1 MSMKIIEIVNE
12 INAGERVPVIAKRL
26 GVSKDTLS
34 RRLKSVGYKFDNSL
48 KKYVYFGNN
57 SEKNHIDNVLFSSLV
72 MKRTEG
78 SKNKFRNLEE
88 KESVEVG
95 ISSEIFQNVN
105 LFNFSNSEIKTLKEV
120 IKVFQDEKSKLFLEL
135 VPLLDTGKVVKKTIL
150 VGDELYVKF
159 EKFAERFTNK
169 HISKHQLIEL
179 ALYNFMKQYNVE

>member
-1 MSMKIIEIVNE
+1 MSMTIIEIVNE

-48 KKYVYFGNN
+48 KKYVYFGNI
-57 SEKNHIDNVLFSSLV
+57 SEKIQIDNVLFSSLV
-72 MKRTEG
+72 MTRTEG

-88 KESVEVG
+88 KEV
-95 ISSEIFQNVN
+95 F
-105 LFNFSNSEIKTLKEV
+105 FNFSDSEIKTLKEV
-120 IKVFQDEKSKLFLEL
+120 VKVFQDEKSKLFLEL

-150 VGDELYVKF
+150 VGDELYIKF

-179 ALYNFMKQYNVE
+179 ALYNLMKQYNVE